1 MLRNKGEI
9 RMWQKETEVRLPLN
23 PGRTGTCTGNT
34 RMRGQRRYIQV
45 KFADGT
51 TDFISE
57 NELEHASE
65 VNLDDHYALIRQ
77 GAYGRAADLR
87 RNLTYVH
94 LAGRLANLVYSM
106 GITNTDF
113 YPHQYKPLLTLLES
127 PANGILIADK
137 VGLGK
142 TIEAGLI
149 WTELRARFDM
159 RRLLVIC
166 PAMSSPAA
174 AARLI
179 TRPKGARRD
188 PPT

>member
-1 MLRNKGEI
+1 MR
-9 RMWQKETEVRLPLN
+9 N
-23 PGRTGTCTGNT
+23 PGRVGQCTGNARKRET
-34 RMRGQRRYIQV
+34 RQLVQI

-51 TDFISE
+51 TDFVSE
-57 NELEHASE
+57 YEIEPVSE
-65 VNLDDHYALIRQ
+65 IDLDDHYALIRR
-77 GAYGRAADLR
+77 GAYGRSGDFR

-113 YPHQYKPLLTLLES
+113 YAHQYKPLLTLLES
-127 PANGILIADK
+127 PANGILIADE

-159 RRLLVIC
+159 RRLLVVC
-166 PAMSSPAA
+166 PAMLREKWRDELMHRFGINAA
-174 AARLI
+174 IQMPRGYL
-179 TRPKGARRD
+179 KN
-188 PPT
+188 